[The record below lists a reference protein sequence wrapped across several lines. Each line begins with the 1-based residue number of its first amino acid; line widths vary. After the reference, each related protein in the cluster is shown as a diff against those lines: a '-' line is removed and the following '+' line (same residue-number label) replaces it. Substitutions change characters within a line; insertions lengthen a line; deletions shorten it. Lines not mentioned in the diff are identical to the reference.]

1 MVNTIFTKS
10 NNLLIF
16 RHFGH
21 KIEYMDKNK
30 QQQIEKLLG
39 TSIVSTERIG
49 GFSAENYIVKTK
61 DHHKFV
67 AKFLRNNAN
76 TYIRQIDKVSHLFNN
91 KTGKFFTGPF
101 KVDAQHKI
109 IISKF
114 IKGDVLHGDDIKECF
129 YEPIAKVIKYYGNI
143 KPENTL
149 KTSFDLYFDI
159 KASQDKIDDTKRKLK
174 KTDSYYE
181 LVKNILELK
190 TSILNKY
197 KKNGDLVK
205 WVKNSNS
212 FVHGDFHNENILF
225 SKSGVK
231 AILDFELSHKGN
243 SAEDM
248 INFVWFAFLN
258 NDLSDKSLSKAHDFL
273 KTCESITK
281 ISQKDLENAFKLTFL
296 RFVQSSVLENSLIEY
311 KEPFFEGLLQRDLK
325 KFQEIDNNTQTI
337 LKKLLA

>member
-1 MVNTIFTKS
+1 MVNPIFIKS

-21 KIEYMDKNK
+21 KIEYMDKEK

-39 TSIVSTERIG
+39 VGIVFAERIG
-49 GFSAENYIVKTK
+49 GFSAENYIVKTR
-61 DHHKFV
+61 DNHEFV

-76 TYIRQIDKVSHLFNN
+76 TYVKQIEKVSHLFNN
-91 KTGKFFTGPF
+91 KDGKFFTKPI
-101 KVDAQHKI
+101 KEDVRHKI

-114 IKGDVLHGDDIKECF
+114 IKGNVLHGDDIKKCF
-129 YEPIAKVIKYYGNI
+129 YEPVAKVLKHYERI
-143 KPENTL
+143 KPGNNL
-149 KTSFDLYFDI
+149 KTSFNLYFNI

-190 TSILNKY
+190 TSILNEY
-197 KKNGDLVK
+197 KKNDDLVRWIK
-205 WVKNSNS
+205 SSNS

-248 INFVWFAFLN
+248 VNFVWFAFLN

-273 KTCESITK
+273 KICENVAKVSKT
-281 ISQKDLENAFKLTFL
+281 DLENAFKLTFL

-311 KEPFFEGLLQRDLK
+311 KEPFYEGLLQRDLK
-325 KFQEIDNNTQTI
+325 KFREIDSNMSRI

>member
-1 MVNTIFTKS
+1 MVNPIFIKS

-16 RHFGH
+16 WCFLL
-21 KIEYMDKNK
+21 KISIMDIKT
-30 QQQIEKLLG
+30 QRQIEKILG
-39 TSIVSTERIG
+39 SAIVSQERIG

-61 DHHKFV
+61 DNHKFV
-67 AKFLRNNAN
+67 AKILRNNAN
-76 TYIRQIDKVSHLFNN
+76 DYVNQIEKVSRLFN
-91 KTGKFFTGPF
+91 KSGKFFTKPI
-101 KVDAQHKI
+101 KEDAQHKI

-129 YEPIAKVIKYYGNI
+129 YEPIAKVLKHYERIKI
-143 KPENTL
+143 DDSL
-149 KTSFDLYFDI
+149 KNSFDLYFNI
-159 KASQDKIDDTKRKLK
+159 KASQHKIDDIKGKLK

-197 KKNGDLVK
+197 KKNDDLVK
-205 WVKNSNS
+205 WIKKSDS

-225 SKSGVK
+225 SKSSVK

-258 NDLSDKSLSKAHDFL
+258 NDLSNKSLSRAHDFL
-273 KTCESITK
+273 KTCENVAKVSKT
-281 ISQKDLENAFKLTFL
+281 DLENAFKLTFL
-296 RFVQSSVLENSLIEY
+296 RFVQSSVLEKSLIEY
-311 KEPFFEGLLQRDLK
+311 KESFYEGLLKRDLK
-325 KFQEIDNNTQTI
+325 KFKEIDNNMKTI